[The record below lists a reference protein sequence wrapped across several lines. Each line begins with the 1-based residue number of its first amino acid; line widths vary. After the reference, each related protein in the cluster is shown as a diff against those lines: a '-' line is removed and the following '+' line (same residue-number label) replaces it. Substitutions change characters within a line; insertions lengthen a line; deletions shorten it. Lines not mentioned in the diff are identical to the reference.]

1 MLVAPFLWHPSNA
14 LGGTTARVAALP
26 FHPRDAMLLG
36 ERMQLHLYE
45 PECRAALCR
54 ALVDGH
60 RCFGQLLTASDD
72 EPVEVMPLL
81 QVLRSTEHPEEGF
94 SVHVQCVGRLNVL
107 ETDRPETNRDGD
119 GGGACRDG
127 GGRCLMTTVAPYQDV
142 HAEREP
148 RELVFQ
154 RLECLHASCCD
165 LHAQIE
171 AISQGDVPPVV
182 IPPDVVY
189 DWGHETY
196 LPSFEQPLRALF
208 GQRRRSLCEVDMDA
222 APLDSLAWL
231 HGTWGVTGERAAE
244 GQLLSFASCGC
255 LPRSTRLQALRCRD
269 TAERFRL
276 TERQLRARHQ
286 VLRARS
292 AVAVAVG

>member
-1 MLVAPFLWHPSNA
+1 MVVASFLWHPSNA
-14 LGGTTARVAALP
+14 LAATARVAALP

-72 EPVEVMPLL
+72 DPEEVMPLL
-81 QVLRSTEHPEEGF
+81 RVLRSTEHPEQGL

-107 ETDRPETNRDGD
+107 EADRPETSDGD

-154 RLECLHASCCD
+154 RLESLHASCCD

-171 AISQGDVPPVV
+171 EISQGDVPPVV

-189 DWGHETY
+189 SWGHETY
-196 LPSFEQPLRALF
+196 LPSFEQPLHGIF
-208 GQRRRSLCEVDMDA
+208 SQRRRSLCEMEMDE
-222 APLDSLAWL
+222 PDLN
-231 HGTWGVTGERAAE
+231 
-244 GQLLSFASCGC
+244 
-255 LPRSTRLQALRCRD
+255 PYP
-269 TAERFRL
+269 
-276 TERQLRARHQ
+276 
-286 VLRARS
+286 
-292 AVAVAVG
+292 

>member
-1 MLVAPFLWHPSNA
+1 MYDLLCVLYVRPVYCVQSKILGHDIQSLPPPSPKESRDQGRATTLTPYLDGTQLRMVVASFLWHPSNA
-14 LGGTTARVAALP
+14 LAATARVAALP

-72 EPVEVMPLL
+72 DPEEVMPLL
-81 QVLRSTEHPEEGF
+81 RVLRSTEHPEQGL

-107 ETDRPETNRDGD
+107 EADRPETRDGD

-154 RLECLHASCCD
+154 RLESLHASCCD

-171 AISQGDVPPVV
+171 EISQGDVPPVV

-189 DWGHETY
+189 SWGHETY
-196 LPSFEQPLRALF
+196 LPSFEQPLHGIF
-208 GQRRRSLCEVDMDA
+208 SQRRRSLCEMEMDE
-222 APLDSLAWL
+222 PDLN
-231 HGTWGVTGERAAE
+231 
-244 GQLLSFASCGC
+244 
-255 LPRSTRLQALRCRD
+255 PYP
-269 TAERFRL
+269 
-276 TERQLRARHQ
+276 
-286 VLRARS
+286 
-292 AVAVAVG
+292 

>member
-1 MLVAPFLWHPSNA
+1 MVAASFLWHSSNA
-14 LGGTTARVAALP
+14 LGGAATATARVAALP
-26 FHPRDAMLLG
+26 FHTRDAMLLG

-81 QVLRSTEHPEEGF
+81 RVLRSTEHPEEGF

-107 ETDRPETNRDGD
+107 ETDRTRDGD

-148 RELVFQ
+148 RELVFH

-171 AISQGDVPPVV
+171 EISQGDVPPVV

-189 DWGHETY
+189 SWGHETY
-196 LPSFEQPLRALF
+196 LPSFEQPLRGIF
-208 GQRRRSLCEVDMDA
+208 SQRRRSLCAIDMDEPDLNPDPNSSELTLTMA
-222 APLDSLAWL
+222 LALTLSL
-231 HGTWGVTGERAAE
+231 TRTRA
-244 GQLLSFASCGC
+244 LTLS
-255 LPRSTRLQALRCRD
+255 RTRTRTR
-269 TAERFRL
+269 TRTL
-276 TERQLRARHQ
+276 TLILEP
-286 VLRARS
+286 
-292 AVAVAVG
+292 